1 MSSLL
6 NEPGFPIPGSD
17 DERAIFHKLQ
27 AKLPGIYQ
35 RLVQNHNEAHTTIVV
50 PSLSLDAEEL
60 SKVEGTAYYEERLL
74 CMLMLLKRSRT
85 RVIFVSSKKIHPIIT
100 QYYLNFLT
108 GIPFGHAMR
117 RLLMLDVG
125 NAAPKPLTQKIL
137 ESPWLMDRLR
147 KSIGDTQRSHLVV
160 FNTSPWE
167 RTLGVRLG
175 IPVYGTDPD
184 LLHLGNKSG
193 CRRILKEAGIQVPDG
208 YEDLKDTKDIVG
220 ALDRLWQE
228 NDSIKRAVVK
238 LNDGFSGKGNAI
250 FDYRPLASHQNSPEA
265 DRRQILE
272 NALYDLNFE
281 ATGETWPKF
290 ERQFQKLHGIVETF
304 IEGQNKESP
313 SVQARVNAIGEPQV
327 ISTHDQILGG
337 PTGQMFMGCTFPAR
351 KGYRLPLQEDGRKT
365 AEVLSKK
372 GVMGRFAVDFIVV
385 PKGNGEFE
393 RYAIEINL
401 RRGGTTHPFLMM
413 KFLIEGGYDEEK
425 GIYVSFSGKE
435 KYYRA
440 TDNIVDP
447 KFIGM
452 GSEDLIDVAV
462 FNDLHF
468 NTLQQRGVAFHMI
481 GPLCQFG
488 KVGITCIGD
497 THEETEALH
506 QKTLQVLQRETTPE
520 GRAERLKHYMVDPQ
534 NQPELYLD

>member
-1 MSSLL
+1 MSF
-6 NEPGFPIPGSD
+6 NFKDKDFPLPGSD
-17 DERAIFHKLQ
+17 GEREIFHKLQ
-27 AKLPGIYQ
+27 RKLPDIYR
-35 RLVQNHNEAHTTIVV
+35 RLVRDHNEAHTTIVV
-50 PSLSLDAEEL
+50 PSLTLDQEEL
-60 SKVEGTAYYEERLL
+60 SKIDGTAYYEERLL
-74 CMLMLLKRSRT
+74 CMLMLLKRPRT

-100 QYYLNFLT
+100 QYFLNFLT

-137 ESPWLMDRLR
+137 ESPWLMDRIR
-147 KSIGDTQRSHLVV
+147 KSIGHPDRAHLVV
-160 FNTSPWE
+160 FNTTPWE

-184 LLHLGNKSG
+184 LHHLGNKSG

-208 YEDLKDTKDIVG
+208 YEDLKNAKDIVTS
-220 ALDRLWQE
+220 LDRLWQS
-228 NDSIKRAVVK
+228 NPNIKRAVVK
-238 LNDGFSGKGNAI
+238 LNDGFSGKGNAL
-250 FDYRPLASHQNSPEA
+250 FDYRPLQDHKAKPQAERHEV
-265 DRRQILE
+265 LG
-272 NALYDLNFE
+272 NALHDLKFE
-281 ATGETWPKF
+281 ASGETWESF
-290 ERQFQKLHGIVETF
+290 ERQFLKLEGVVETF
-304 IEGQNKESP
+304 VEGENKESP

-351 KGYRLPLQEDGRKT
+351 LGYRLQLQEDGRKT
-365 AEVLSKK
+365 AEILSKK

-385 PKGNGEFE
+385 PKPDGSYE

-425 GIYVSFSGKE
+425 GIYVSYSGKE

-440 TDNIVDP
+440 TDNIKDP
-447 KFIGM
+447 GYVGM

-462 FNDLHF
+462 YNNLHF

-488 KVGITCIGD
+488 KLGITCIGD

-506 QKTLQVLQRETTPE
+506 ERTLEVLDQEKTEA
-520 GRAERLKHYMVDPQ
+520 GRSERLKFYMVAPQ
-534 NQPELYLD
+534 NPH